1 MVVRFV
7 FNFFSRRDEG
17 GKAVN
22 GEGGTREVGPR
33 LAGLDILAG
42 NAIAASGGWDNL
54 FSSRHF

>member
-22 GEGGTREVGPR
+22 GGGTREVGPR

-42 NAIAASGGWDNL
+42 KRDRCFWRMG
-54 FSSRHF
+54 